1 MNKHERMMNEI
12 TEHGNNLLAL
22 YPNATERDPVKLC
35 SKLLKIERRA
45 RQLATDYY
53 NGNFYPGKNWEH
65 AEKARDGFLAEVE
78 KVLGKGGPS
87 IHVNWDARGCALKI
101 DSDIMAAGKLQLYG
115 DLGGNGLIAP
125 TFDGEE

>member
-1 MNKHERMMNEI
+1 MTRHERMMKEI

-35 SKLLKIERRA
+35 SKLLKIEQKA
-45 RQLATDYY
+45 RKLTTDYC
-53 NGNFYPGKNWEH
+53 NGSFYPGENWER
-65 AEKARDGFLAEVE
+65 AEKARDGFLADVE

-101 DSDIMAAGKLQLYG
+101 DSDIMAAGNLRLFR
-115 DLGGNGLIAP
+115 DMGGNGLIAP
-125 TFDGEE
+125 TFNGEE